1 VMGNRDHSI
10 VLLIAEALGALG
22 LLNSKGSGV

>member
-1 VMGNRDHSI
+1 MGNRDHSI

-22 LLNSKGSGV
+22 LLNSEDSTV